1 MSKEEEYERM
11 LYQPQAHIDGV
22 EFASKLSI
30 GLNALK
36 VNEMML
42 IRGSDRPQFFTIA
55 GKLKDKKFISRWA
68 KIPVVINGVTDPAK
82 LKAKGPQHRD
92 SFVAVKRI
100 E

>member
-11 LYQPQAHIDGV
+11 LYQPREHIDGV
-22 EFASKLSI
+22 EFASKLSVGI
-30 GLNALK
+30 NALK
-36 VNEMML
+36 VDEMML
-42 IRGSDRPQFFTIA
+42 IRGSDRPQYFTIV

-82 LKAKGPQHRD
+82 LKANGPQHRD

-100 E
+100 K

>member
-11 LYQPQAHIDGV
+11 LYQPQTDIDGV
-22 EFASKLSI
+22 EFASKLSV
-30 GLNALK
+30 GL
-36 VNEMML
+36 NEMML
-42 IRGSDRPQFFTIA
+42 IRGSDRPQFFTVA

-100 E
+100 K